1 MTADDEER
9 LLRSTGL
16 QTARSIL
23 AARQRAEREL
33 IAANEALIESN
44 ARLRL
49 AMDSAQLGEWEL
61 DAASDRI
68 TLGPRAAQIYGL
80 QQGISYARSQVRE
93 LSHPL
98 DAAWV
103 RQALEQSLAEHRNF
117 NLVYRV
123 LRRDGGVRWI
133 ASSGRGRYA
142 PDGTLLGMTGVMQD
156 ITERK
161 QAEDALRQ
169 SERLNRISF
178 DLTPVGMAYAA
189 FDGRFTKV
197 NEKMCQIT
205 GYAADELLEMKV
217 ADLAHPEDRLR
228 DAEPLDALLRGKS
241 TFYQS
246 EKRYLRKDGGT
257 RWVSVTARVVT
268 DAAGSPLHS
277 IGVVQD
283 ITDRKRFESDL
294 NEAKAVAEQ
303 ANIAKSEFLSS
314 MTHELRS
321 PLNSILGFAQLLES
335 GSPPPS
341 LGQKASI
348 DQILQAGWH
357 LLALIN
363 EVLDLSLIE
372 SGKLS
377 LSLQPLPLAE
387 VLGECQALI
396 EPQAL
401 KNEVRVTFHPLDGPG
416 LVLADRTRTKQVLI
430 NLLSNAIKY
439 NRTSGTVDVRC
450 NMAGARRVHISVEDS
465 GQGMTPEQMAQLFQP
480 FNRLGKEGGAEE
492 GTGIGLVVSKQLV
505 ELMGGTIGARSV
517 LGMGSVFWFELDL
530 TCGAQP
536 DHSFAPASALSLH
549 T

>member
-61 DAASDRI
+61 DTASDRI
-68 TLGPRAAQIYGL
+68 TLGPRAAQMYGL

-93 LSHPL
+93 LSHPQ

-117 NLVYRV
+117 NLEYRV

-178 DLTPVGMAYAA
+178 ELTPVGMAYAA
-189 FDGRFTKV
+189 LDGRFTKV

-268 DAAGSPLHS
+268 NADGSPLHS

-314 MTHELRS
+314 MSHELRS

-335 GSPPPS
+335 SSPPPS

-401 KNEVRVTFHPLDGPG
+401 RNDVRVTFHPLDGPG

-480 FNRLGKEGGAEE
+480 FNRLGKEGGSEE
-492 GTGIGLVVSKQLV
+492 GTGIGLVVSKRLV

-517 LGMGSVFWFELDL
+517 LGMGSVFWFELDS